1 MDVTTALTLIIP
13 EEHHSRINAIREKY
27 DRAYPRW
34 MPHINFIFPF
44 LSKESFP
51 VVVEKLQDA
60 LGDFRSF
67 DITLSEVDSFKRKGN
82 VTFHLRPSNS
92 SQLEE
97 LFKVLRETLPDV
109 ELKHEDFIPHMT
121 LGQCQIRDFERI
133 KEEIISTLE
142 PENLI
147 FTVNK
152 VSLISREGIEPF
164 KVANE
169 VGLV

>member
-97 LFKVLRETLPDV
+97 LFKVLRETYQ
-109 ELKHEDFIPHMT
+109 M
-121 LGQCQIRDFERI
+121 
-133 KEEIISTLE
+133 
-142 PENLI
+142 
-147 FTVNK
+147 
-152 VSLISREGIEPF
+152 
-164 KVANE
+164 
-169 VGLV
+169 